1 MGGGQLVV
9 KHGVMPVQ
17 VHDVGLTALNV
28 ADFTGS
34 EGFTA
39 LHLAK
44 VQLRACE
51 CAGLHLI
58 SGWSRRHSEVEF
70 QKKRRF
76 MATPPLGIPDRQTPP
91 EFFKKQLAGEDP
103 LTFGTA
109 EWLFTLATG
118 FIAARPWDF
127 LEDQHLILLK
137 SPLSN
142 ETCYCSVLG
151 ALGEVFSLHAYI
163 GDESYRYFRKMAAG
177 RPVLIGEFFGSLRG
191 VYVEFVGLSELTP
204 PDRELARA
212 FGHPLKRGSMVPIFR
227 ALRPGYHPWYP
238 TENEGVVLAA
248 CIGAVMALC
257 ERMVKGD
264 AQDYWKGD
272 GVFPSMVPAQD
283 CGKGERYHLEMVK
296 VSEPP
301 ATTPEAAPLQQG
313 RIRKIR
319 DRTYPVRGVFEV
331 DHFYGSA
338 MIGKKDERKACV
350 RIGLVADAD
359 SGMLLPPELG
369 MPERA
374 TSDIIATVVL
384 NAVEAAQRLPREIR
398 VAQHQLK
405 TLLEPLAAEL
415 GITVRTAKRLP
426 ALQEAKQELLTMM
439 GDPGPFMG

>member
-1 MGGGQLVV
+1 
-9 KHGVMPVQ
+9 MPVQ

-109 EWLFTLATG
+109 ERLFTLATG

-142 ETCYCSVLG
+142 ETCYCSVMG

-204 PDRELARA
+204 PDRELAQT
-212 FGHPLKRGSMVPIFR
+212 FGHPLKRGLKVPIFR

-238 TENEGVVLAA
+238 TENEGVVLAE
-248 CIGAVMALC
+248 CIEAVLALC
-257 ERMVKGD
+257 ERIS
-264 AQDYWKGD
+264 KGD
-272 GVFPSMVPAQD
+272 GVEYWKDAWTYPSMVSSKAGGD
-283 CGKGERYHLEMVK
+283 DKRYDVEMVK
-296 VSEPP
+296 VAEPP
-301 ATTPEAAPLQQG
+301 AATPEP
-313 RIRKIR
+313 
-319 DRTYPVRGVFEV
+319 
-331 DHFYGSA
+331 
-338 MIGKKDERKACV
+338 
-350 RIGLVADAD
+350 
-359 SGMLLPPELG
+359 
-369 MPERA
+369 
-374 TSDIIATVVL
+374 
-384 NAVEAAQRLPREIR
+384 AQLD
-398 VAQHQLK
+398 Q
-405 TLLEPLAAEL
+405 
-415 GITVRTAKRLP
+415 
-426 ALQEAKQELLTMM
+426 
-439 GDPGPFMG
+439 